1 MRLFRRSDKD
11 STRGISVDDVEAQV
25 KAIRARVGSEQMP
38 LSDLFALLG
47 EDEREAMRAT
57 AMKARAKAE
66 ALEAGEIDERPPR
79 RSNGL

>member
-1 MRLFRRSDKD
+1 LKFFRRSEKD
-11 STRGISVDDVEAQV
+11 STQGASIDEVEAQV

-38 LSDLFALLG
+38 LSELFALMG
-47 EDEREAMRAT
+47 EDEREVLRAT

-66 ALEAGEIDERPPR
+66 AVEAGEIDERPPR